1 MSTKKNKKMI
11 GGIPVYPGGY
21 SCVFKPQL
29 KCKTETKRTR
39 TRTRTRRKDANNGKK
54 NNNGRYDKGISK
66 LLFKNYAD
74 IEMRNIENFYNA
86 LKKIPKSHKYFL
98 FTKTKTCPPAKISKH
113 DLRGFD
119 EMCANFTSRDVN
131 ESNINS
137 PAVIRSLKLINMPDA
152 GISVNEWLFY
162 KEKDAVSPLNLT
174 RIKIFN
180 KVISKL
186 IGNAIAPMNRQGVIH
201 NDMKEDNILIKDAD
215 ADADADTTLHA
226 SDKKKSSKIIPAST
240 IIDWGISG
248 ISTRHEP
255 IPEIIMNRHI
265 SISNPFSSI
274 LFTTEFSKNY
284 SDFLK
289 QNGIIDNVDVR
300 SMRNDFAFQQ
310 KLRDFSLSQYL
321 KHKETGHYSNIQRF
335 FTNAFNLFPEF
346 FSPSSS
352 SNSLQNQ
359 EIKTPDE
366 LYHALAS
373 SYISDVLFHFTE
385 IDKRDGIARFQY
397 VAYFTKVYIF
407 NCDIWGTAFCYSIF
421 FSFRDKYKYDE
432 YIGVDPRAYS
442 QFLRSILSIYMNQ
455 IMINGH
461 EKINVSKLIKSIQKS
476 L

>member
-1 MSTKKNKKMI
+1 MSTRKNKKMI

-39 TRTRTRRKDANNGKK
+39 RKDANNGKK
-54 NNNGRYDKGISK
+54 NNNGHSHGHGHGHGHRDKGISK

-98 FTKTKTCPPAKISKH
+98 FTKTKTCAPAKISKH

-119 EMCANFTSRDVN
+119 EMCTNFTSRDVN

-162 KEKDAVSPLNLT
+162 KKKDAVSPLNLT
-174 RIKIFN
+174 RIKTFN

-201 NDMKEDNILIKDAD
+201 NDMKEDNILIKDNNA
-215 ADADADTTLHA
+215 AATPLNAN
-226 SDKKKSSKIIPAST
+226 SKIIPAST

-289 QNGIIDNVDVR
+289 QNGIIDDVDVR
-300 SMRNDFAFQQ
+300 GMRNDFTFQQ

-321 KHKETGHYSNIQRF
+321 KHKETGHYSNIRRF
-335 FTNAFNLFPEF
+335 FTNAFNSFPEF
-346 FSPSSS
+346 FSPPSSS
-352 SNSLQNQ
+352 SSSDSLQT
-359 EIKTPDE
+359 KTPDE

-407 NCDIWGTAFCYSIF
+407 NCDIWGTVFCYSIF

-432 YIGVDPRAYS
+432 YIGVDSSAYS

>member
-39 TRTRTRRKDANNGKK
+39 RKDANNGKK
-54 NNNGRYDKGISK
+54 NNNGDGDGDKGISK
-66 LLFKNYAD
+66 LLFKKYAD
-74 IEMRNIENFYNA
+74 IEMRNIEHFYNA

-98 FTKTKTCPPAKISKH
+98 FTKTTTCPPAKISTR

-119 EMCANFTSRDVN
+119 EMCTNFTSHDVN

-137 PAVIRSLKLINMPDA
+137 PSVIRSLKLINMPDA
-152 GISVNEWLFY
+152 GISINEWLFLKY
-162 KEKDAVSPLNLT
+162 KDAVAVTPLNLT
-174 RIKIFN
+174 RLKAFN

-186 IGNAIAPMNRQGVIH
+186 IVNAIVPMNRQGVIH
-201 NDMKEDNILIKDAD
+201 NDMKEDNILIKDVAL
-215 ADADADTTLHA
+215 A
-226 SDKKKSSKIIPAST
+226 PT

-255 IPEIIMNRHI
+255 IPEIIMNRYI

-289 QNGIIDNVDVR
+289 QNGVNDVR
-300 SMRNDFAFQQ
+300 KMQNDSSFQQ

-321 KHKETGHYSNIQRF
+321 MHKENGHYSHIQKF
-335 FTNAFNLFPEF
+335 FTNAFRLFPDLF
-346 FSPSSS
+346 HSSS
-352 SNSLQNQ
+352 SDSSRFSPRQQ
-359 EIKTPDE
+359 IKTSED
-366 LYHALAS
+366 LHHALALN
-373 SYISDVLFHFTE
+373 YISDVLFHFTE
-385 IDKRDGIARFQY
+385 LDERDGIARFQY
-397 VAYFTKVYIF
+397 VQYFTKVYIF
-407 NCDIWGTAFCYSIF
+407 NCDIWGTVFCYSIF
-421 FSFRDKYKYDE
+421 FSFQDKYKYDE
-432 YIGVDPRAYS
+432 YIGIDPDAYS
-442 QFLRSILSIYMNQ
+442 QFLRSVLSIYMNQ

-461 EKINVSKLIKSIQKS
+461 EKINVSKLVKSIQS
-476 L
+476 SI